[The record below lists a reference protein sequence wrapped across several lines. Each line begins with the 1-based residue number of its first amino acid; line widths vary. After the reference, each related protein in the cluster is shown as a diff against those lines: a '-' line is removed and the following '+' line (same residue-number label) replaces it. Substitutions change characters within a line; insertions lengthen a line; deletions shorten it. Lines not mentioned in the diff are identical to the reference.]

1 MFIKMNILLFDIIS
15 YFGIGFIF
23 LAYGLNRL
31 VKLNQ
36 IIYNIF
42 NIIGGILLTIYSIYM
57 NNIVFSILNIV

>member
-1 MFIKMNILLFDIIS
+1 MNILLFDIIS